1 MISKLNPTFIA
12 LTGPTTSGKTQL
24 SCALAR
30 ILELEIIS
38 MDSRQVYKGMD
49 IGTDKVS
56 DDVREQV
63 PHHALDLVHPDER
76 YSAGQFARDARDWIK
91 EIIKRDRVPVL
102 AGGTGFF
109 LKAITEPVFSEPPL
123 DSARLK
129 KIRRYLSTLD
139 YRVLA
144 KWVEKLDPERAS
156 LAIDGGPQRMSRT
169 IEVALLTGKPLSSW
183 HRESPSDV
191 AALTGLIIQL
201 ELPREEIDRRI
212 NDRVTYMVERGLV
225 SEVRSLLEA
234 GYTFDDPGMT
244 ATGYREIAHYLEG
257 GQTLEEAMEEIRR
270 NTRRYARRQLTW
282 FRNQLP
288 PSVCMIDATASIDV
302 QATAVLDA
310 WIEIREQ
317 AGLQIRRVE
326 FSL

>member
-1 MISKLNPTFIA
+1 MISKPNPTFIA

-30 ILELEIIS
+30 ILEVEIIS

-49 IGTDKVS
+49 IGTDKVP

-129 KIRRYLSTLD
+129 KIRRYLSALD

-144 KWVEKLDPERAS
+144 KWVEKLDPVRAS

-183 HRESPSDV
+183 HRESPPDV
-191 AALTGLIIQL
+191 ATLTGLIIQL

-234 GYTFDDPGMT
+234 GYTLDDPGMT
-244 ATGYREIAHYLEG
+244 ATGYREIAHYLKG

-310 WIEIREQ
+310 WIEIHEQ

-326 FSL
+326 PSL

>member
-30 ILELEIIS
+30 ILEVEIIS

-49 IGTDKVS
+49 IGTDKVP

-156 LAIDGGPQRMSRT
+156 LAINGGPQRMSRT
-169 IEVALLTGKPLSSW
+169 IEVALLTGKPLSGW

-234 GYTFDDPGMT
+234 GYTLDDPGMT
-244 ATGYREIAHYLEG
+244 ATGYREIAHYLKG

>member
-30 ILELEIIS
+30 ILEVEIIS

-49 IGTDKVS
+49 IGTDKVP

-144 KWVEKLDPERAS
+144 KWVEKLDPVRAS

-234 GYTFDDPGMT
+234 GYTLDDPGMT
-244 ATGYREIAHYLEG
+244 ATGYREIAHYLKG

>member
-30 ILELEIIS
+30 ILEVEIIS

-49 IGTDKVS
+49 IGTDKVP

-310 WIEIREQ
+310 WIEIHEQ

-326 FSL
+326 PSL

>member
-1 MISKLNPTFIA
+1 VISKLNPTFIA

-24 SCALAR
+24 SCALAQ
-30 ILELEIIS
+30 ILEVEIIS

-49 IGTDKVS
+49 IGTDKVP

-63 PHHALDLVHPDER
+63 PHHALDLVDPDER
-76 YSAGQFARDARDWIK
+76 YSAGQFARDARDWIR
-91 EIIKRDRVPVL
+91 EIVKRDRVPVL

-109 LKAITEPVFSEPPL
+109 LKTITEPFFDEPPL
-123 DSARLK
+123 DSARLH
-129 KIRRYLSTLD
+129 KIRQYLSALD

-156 LAIDGGPQRMSRT
+156 LATNGGPQRMSRT
-169 IEVALLTGKPLSSW
+169 IEVALLTGRSLSSW
-183 HRESPSDV
+183 HRESPPDA

-302 QATAVLDA
+302 QASTVFDA

-317 AGLQIRRVE
+317 ADPQN
-326 FSL
+326 

>member
-30 ILELEIIS
+30 ILEVEIIS

-49 IGTDKVS
+49 IGTDKVP

-129 KIRRYLSTLD
+129 KIRRYLSALD

-183 HRESPSDV
+183 HRESPPDV
-191 AALTGLIIQL
+191 ATLTGLIIQL
-201 ELPREEIDRRI
+201 ELPREEMDRRI

-234 GYTFDDPGMT
+234 GYTLDDPGMT
-244 ATGYREIAHYLEG
+244 ATGYREIAHYLKG

-302 QATAVLDA
+302 QAMAVFDA
-310 WIEIREQ
+310 WIEIHEQ

-326 FSL
+326 PSL

>member
-30 ILELEIIS
+30 ILEVEIIS

-49 IGTDKVS
+49 IGTDKVP

-129 KIRRYLSTLD
+129 KIRRYLSALD

-144 KWVEKLDPERAS
+144 KWVEKLDPVRAS

-310 WIEIREQ
+310 WIEIHEQ

-326 FSL
+326 PSL

>member
-30 ILELEIIS
+30 ILEVEIIS

-49 IGTDKVS
+49 IGTDKVP

-129 KIRRYLSTLD
+129 KIRRYLSALD

-144 KWVEKLDPERAS
+144 KWVEKLDPVRAS

-212 NDRVTYMVERGLV
+212 NDRVTYKVERGLV

-310 WIEIREQ
+310 WIEIHEQ

-326 FSL
+326 PSL

>member
-30 ILELEIIS
+30 ILEVEIIS

-49 IGTDKVS
+49 IGTDKVP

-129 KIRRYLSTLD
+129 KIRRYLSALD

-144 KWVEKLDPERAS
+144 KWVEKLDPVRAS

-244 ATGYREIAHYLEG
+244 ATGYREIAHYLKG

-288 PSVCMIDATASIDV
+288 SSVCMIDATDSIDV

-310 WIEIREQ
+310 WIEIHEQ

-326 FSL
+326 PSL

>member
-30 ILELEIIS
+30 ILEVEIIS

-49 IGTDKVS
+49 IGTDKVP

-144 KWVEKLDPERAS
+144 KWVEKLDPVRAS

-183 HRESPSDV
+183 HRESPPDV
-191 AALTGLIIQL
+191 ATLTGLIIQL

-310 WIEIREQ
+310 WIEIHEQ

-326 FSL
+326 PSL

>member
-30 ILELEIIS
+30 ILEVEIIS

-49 IGTDKVS
+49 IGTDKVP
-56 DDVREQV
+56 DDAREQV

-310 WIEIREQ
+310 WIEIHEQ

-326 FSL
+326 PSL

>member
-12 LTGPTTSGKTQL
+12 LTGPTTSGKTRL

-30 ILELEIIS
+30 ILEVEIIS

-49 IGTDKVS
+49 IGTDKVP

-310 WIEIREQ
+310 WIEIHEQ

-326 FSL
+326 PSL

>member
-30 ILELEIIS
+30 ILEVEIIS

-49 IGTDKVS
+49 IGTDKVP
-56 DDVREQV
+56 DDAREQV

-144 KWVEKLDPERAS
+144 KWVEKLDPVRAS

>member
-1 MISKLNPTFIA
+1 M
-12 LTGPTTSGKTQL
+12 
-24 SCALAR
+24 
-30 ILELEIIS
+30 
-38 MDSRQVYKGMD
+38 
-49 IGTDKVS
+49 
-56 DDVREQV
+56 
-63 PHHALDLVHPDER
+63 HPDER

-123 DSARLK
+123 DSASLK
-129 KIRRYLSTLD
+129 KIRQYLSALD

-144 KWVEKLDPERAS
+144 KWVEKLDPVRAS

-183 HRESPSDV
+183 HRESPPDV
-191 AALTGLIIQL
+191 ATLTGLIIQL
-201 ELPREEIDRRI
+201 ELPREEMDRRI

-234 GYTFDDPGMT
+234 GYTLDDPGMT
-244 ATGYREIAHYLEG
+244 ATGYREIAHYLKG

-326 FSL
+326 LSL

>member
-30 ILELEIIS
+30 ILEVEIIS

-49 IGTDKVS
+49 IGTDKVP
-56 DDVREQV
+56 DDVRVQV

-129 KIRRYLSTLD
+129 KIRRYLSALD

-144 KWVEKLDPERAS
+144 KWVEKLDPVRAS

-317 AGLQIRRVE
+317 GGLQIRRVE
-326 FSL
+326 LSL

>member
-12 LTGPTTSGKTQL
+12 LTGPTSSGKTQL
-24 SCALAR
+24 ACALAR
-30 ILELEIIS
+30 ILEVEIIS

-49 IGTDKVS
+49 IGTDKVP
-56 DDVREQV
+56 DDVREQL

-129 KIRRYLSTLD
+129 KIRRYLSALD

-144 KWVEKLDPERAS
+144 RWVEKLDPERAS

-326 FSL
+326 PSL

>member
-30 ILELEIIS
+30 ILEVEIIS

-49 IGTDKVS
+49 IGTDKVP

-144 KWVEKLDPERAS
+144 KWVEKLDPVRAS

-326 FSL
+326 PSL

>member
-30 ILELEIIS
+30 ILEVEIIS

-49 IGTDKVS
+49 IGTDKVP
-56 DDVREQV
+56 DDVREQL

-129 KIRRYLSTLD
+129 KIRRYLSALD

-144 KWVEKLDPERAS
+144 RWVEKLDPERAS

-326 FSL
+326 PSL

>member
-1 MISKLNPTFIA
+1 MISKLSPTFIA

-24 SCALAR
+24 SCALAE
-30 ILELEIIS
+30 ILEVEIIS

-49 IGTDKVS
+49 IGTDKVP

-76 YSAGQFARDARDWIK
+76 YSAGQFARDASNWIK

-123 DSARLK
+123 DSTRLTQ
-129 KIRRYLSTLD
+129 IRRYLSALD
-139 YRVLA
+139 YKVLA

-183 HRESPSDV
+183 YRESPPDV
-191 AALTGLIIQL
+191 TALTGLIIQL
-201 ELPREEIDRRI
+201 ELPREEIDKRI

-288 PSVCMIDATASIDV
+288 PSVCMIDATASINV
-302 QATAVLDA
+302 QAKAVLDA

-326 FSL
+326 PSL

>member
-30 ILELEIIS
+30 ILEVEIIS

-49 IGTDKVS
+49 IGTDKVL

-129 KIRRYLSTLD
+129 KIRRYLSALD

-144 KWVEKLDPERAS
+144 RWVEKLDPERAS

-326 FSL
+326 PSL

>member
-30 ILELEIIS
+30 ILEVEIIS

-49 IGTDKVS
+49 IGTDKVP
-56 DDVREQV
+56 DDVRGQV

-183 HRESPSDV
+183 YRESPPDV
-191 AALTGLIIQL
+191 AALNGLIIQL
-201 ELPREEIDRRI
+201 ELPREEIDKRI

-244 ATGYREIAHYLEG
+244 ATGYREIGHYLEG

-310 WIEIREQ
+310 WIEIHEQ

-326 FSL
+326 PSL

>member
-30 ILELEIIS
+30 ILEVEIIS

-49 IGTDKVS
+49 IGTDKVP

-63 PHHALDLVHPDER
+63 PHHALDLVDPDER

-234 GYTFDDPGMT
+234 GYTLDDPGMT
-244 ATGYREIAHYLEG
+244 ATGYREIAHYLKG

-310 WIEIREQ
+310 WIEIHEQ

-326 FSL
+326 PSL

>member
-30 ILELEIIS
+30 ILEVEIIS

-49 IGTDKVS
+49 IGTDKVP

-91 EIIKRDRVPVL
+91 EIIKRDRGPVL

-109 LKAITEPVFSEPPL
+109 LKALTEPVFSEPPL

-129 KIRRYLSTLD
+129 KMRRYLRALD
-139 YRVLA
+139 YRGLA
-144 KWVEKLDPERAS
+144 KWVEKLDPVRAS

-317 AGLQIRRVE
+317 AGLQIHRVAP
-326 FSL
+326 SL

>member
-49 IGTDKVS
+49 IGTDKVP

-144 KWVEKLDPERAS
+144 KWVEQLDPERAS

-310 WIEIREQ
+310 WIEIHEQ

-326 FSL
+326 PSL

>member
-30 ILELEIIS
+30 ILEVEIIS

-49 IGTDKVS
+49 IGTDKVP

-144 KWVEKLDPERAS
+144 KWVEKLDPVRAS

-326 FSL
+326 LSL

>member
-30 ILELEIIS
+30 ILEVEIIS

-49 IGTDKVS
+49 IGTDKVP

-317 AGLQIRRVE
+317 AGLQIRRAE
-326 FSL
+326 PSL

>member
-1 MISKLNPTFIA
+1 MIDELTHGSELVRSAKNQHEKIAMTFACKGSIKAGQQLADIEMQELFDQLFSTDLPHHDVPWSSNDYSTFSCGACEEVWTVISKLNPTFIA

-30 ILELEIIS
+30 ILEVEIIS

-49 IGTDKVS
+49 IGTDKVP

-129 KIRRYLSTLD
+129 KIRRYLSALD

-144 KWVEKLDPERAS
+144 KWVEKFGSRRAS
-156 LAIDGGPQRMSRT
+156 LGLM
-169 IEVALLTGKPLSSW
+169 VALSDESHYRSGVVN
-183 HRESPSDV
+183 RETSF
-191 AALTGLIIQL
+191 QL
-201 ELPREEIDRRI
+201 
-212 NDRVTYMVERGLV
+212 
-225 SEVRSLLEA
+225 A
-234 GYTFDDPGMT
+234 
-244 ATGYREIAHYLEG
+244 
-257 GQTLEEAMEEIRR
+257 
-270 NTRRYARRQLTW
+270 
-282 FRNQLP
+282 
-288 PSVCMIDATASIDV
+288 
-302 QATAVLDA
+302 
-310 WIEIREQ
+310 
-317 AGLQIRRVE
+317 
-326 FSL
+326 

>member
-30 ILELEIIS
+30 ILEVEIIS

-49 IGTDKVS
+49 IGTDKVP

-129 KIRRYLSTLD
+129 KIRRYLSALD

-288 PSVCMIDATASIDV
+288 PSVCMIDATASVDV

>member
-30 ILELEIIS
+30 ILEVEIIS

-49 IGTDKVS
+49 IGTDKVP
-56 DDVREQV
+56 DDVREQL

-123 DSARLK
+123 DSARLE
-129 KIRRYLSTLD
+129 KIRRYLSALD

-144 KWVEKLDPERAS
+144 RWVEKLDPERAS

-326 FSL
+326 PSL

>member
-1 MISKLNPTFIA
+1 VISKLNPTFIA

-30 ILELEIIS
+30 ILEVEIIS

-49 IGTDKVS
+49 IGTDKVP
-56 DDVREQV
+56 DDVREQL

-91 EIIKRDRVPVL
+91 EIIKRGRVPVL

-129 KIRRYLSTLD
+129 KIRRYLSALD

-144 KWVEKLDPERAS
+144 RWVEKLDPERAS

-183 HRESPSDV
+183 HREAPSDV

-326 FSL
+326 PSL

>member
-30 ILELEIIS
+30 ILEVEIIS

-49 IGTDKVS
+49 IGTDKVP

-129 KIRRYLSTLD
+129 KIRRYLSALD

-144 KWVEKLDPERAS
+144 KWVEKLDPVRAS

-183 HRESPSDV
+183 HRESPPDV
-191 AALTGLIIQL
+191 ATLTGLIIQL

-234 GYTFDDPGMT
+234 GYTLDDPGMT
-244 ATGYREIAHYLEG
+244 ATGYREIAHYLKG

-302 QATAVLDA
+302 QAMAVFDA
-310 WIEIREQ
+310 WIEIHEQ

-326 FSL
+326 PSL

>member
-30 ILELEIIS
+30 ILEVEIIS

-326 FSL
+326 PSL

>member
-30 ILELEIIS
+30 ILEVEIIS

-49 IGTDKVS
+49 IGTDKVP

-123 DSARLK
+123 DPARLK
-129 KIRRYLSTLD
+129 KIRRYLSALD

-144 KWVEKLDPERAS
+144 KWVEKLDPVRAS

-183 HRESPSDV
+183 HRESPPDV
-191 AALTGLIIQL
+191 ATLTGLIIQL
-201 ELPREEIDRRI
+201 ELPREEMDRRI

-234 GYTFDDPGMT
+234 GYTLDDPGMT
-244 ATGYREIAHYLEG
+244 ATGYREIAHYLKG
-257 GQTLEEAMEEIRR
+257 GQPLEEAMEEIRR

-310 WIEIREQ
+310 WIEIHEQ

-326 FSL
+326 PSL

>member
-30 ILELEIIS
+30 ILEVEIIS

-144 KWVEKLDPERAS
+144 KWVENLDPVRAS

>member
-30 ILELEIIS
+30 ILEVEIIS

-49 IGTDKVS
+49 IGTDKVP
-56 DDVREQV
+56 DDVRVQV

-144 KWVEKLDPERAS
+144 KWVEKLDPVRAS

-317 AGLQIRRVE
+317 GGLQIRRVE
-326 FSL
+326 LSL

>member
-30 ILELEIIS
+30 ILEVEIIS

-49 IGTDKVS
+49 IGTDKVP

-63 PHHALDLVHPDER
+63 PHHALDLVDPDER

-129 KIRRYLSTLD
+129 KIRRYLSALD

-144 KWVEKLDPERAS
+144 KWVEKLDPVRAS

-317 AGLQIRRVE
+317 AGLQIHRVE
-326 FSL
+326 PSL

>member
-30 ILELEIIS
+30 ILEVEIIS

-49 IGTDKVS
+49 IGTDKVP

-63 PHHALDLVHPDER
+63 PHHALDLVDPDER

-183 HRESPSDV
+183 HRESPTDV

-288 PSVCMIDATASIDV
+288 SSVCMIDATDSIDV

-310 WIEIREQ
+310 WIEIHEQ

-326 FSL
+326 PSL

>member
-30 ILELEIIS
+30 ILEVEIIS

-49 IGTDKVS
+49 IGTDKVP
-56 DDVREQV
+56 DDEREQV

-129 KIRRYLSTLD
+129 KIRRYLSALD

-144 KWVEKLDPERAS
+144 KWVENLDPVRAS

-183 HRESPSDV
+183 HRESPPDV
-191 AALTGLIIQL
+191 ATLTGLIIQL

-234 GYTFDDPGMT
+234 GYTLDDPGMT
-244 ATGYREIAHYLEG
+244 ATGYREIAHYLKG

>member
-30 ILELEIIS
+30 ILEVEIIS

-49 IGTDKVS
+49 IGTDKVP

-123 DSARLK
+123 DPARLK
-129 KIRRYLSTLD
+129 KIRRYLSALD

-144 KWVEKLDPERAS
+144 KWVEKLDPVRAS

-183 HRESPSDV
+183 HRESPPDV
-191 AALTGLIIQL
+191 ATLTGLIIQL

-212 NDRVTYMVERGLV
+212 NDRMTYMVERGLV

-302 QATAVLDA
+302 QAMAVFDA
-310 WIEIREQ
+310 WIEIHEQ

-326 FSL
+326 PSL